1 MLVLILVDFEYSQKA
16 VFSFGKGL
24 NCQNHSSSGSLHLVK
39 KRPSVKFSPPPP
51 TPGLLENP
59 WGKNLIWR
67 DLEFHGG
74 GGVGELENLL
84 ENMLYH
90 LPSISL

>member
-1 MLVLILVDFEYSQKA
+1 MLVLILIDFEYSQKA

-24 NCQNHSSSGSLHLVK
+24 NCQNHSSPGSLHLIK
-39 KRPSVKFSPPPP
+39 KRPSVKLSSPPHPRAI
-51 TPGLLENP
+51 GKP

-74 GGVGELENLL
+74 GGGLENLL

-90 LPSISL
+90 LPFISL

>member
-1 MLVLILVDFEYSQKA
+1 MLILILIDFQYSQKA

-24 NCQNHSSSGSLHLVK
+24 NCQNHSSLGSLHLVK

-59 WGKNLIWR
+59 GGRNLHGGTWNFM
-67 DLEFHGG
+67 EGG
-74 GGVGELENLL
+74 GGIENLL